1 MSARAG
7 SPAGT
12 AARAVAAM
20 AAVAATAALVALAPA
35 PALAQGKVC
44 LDTTAVERDDP
55 GSTMGELAYKR
66 LSKVHDLMGEERY
79 DEALVEIG
87 RMESMRLNDYEKAL
101 MWQTYGFIHSARGE
115 FGKAIDYFE
124 RSLAED
130 ALSTQA
136 QQGMLYSLAGL
147 YQSEGRYEDAI
158 ETMRTWFRYA
168 EEPDAGAYILVA
180 GSFAELERYAEAL
193 PCVQLA
199 IEKADEPKESW
210 YQLELAIHMEEEHYR
225 AAADVLRTMI
235 RLWPD
240 KRRYWDTLSG
250 VYLEVKEDQL
260 ALATMMAAYN
270 RGLITDGARIL
281 NLVRLNLYLENPYM
295 AGRILQRGLEEGR
308 VERDVDNLNLLRSAW
323 TSAKEYDRAVAVIDQ
338 LGRITGDPRYY
349 MDKASIL
356 NEQARW
362 EGVITAARQALDAD
376 TETPARAWLLMGM
389 AYTELDRLGEA
400 LEAFDRVRETGD
412 ARERQNAAAWIAFV
426 RDRQAVEAARVAS
439 G

>member
-1 MSARAG
+1 MSGRAH
-7 SPAGT
+7 SCAGISR
-12 AARAVAAM
+12 RAMAAM
-20 AAVAATAALVALAPA
+20 AATAGTVLLVLAAGPA
-35 PALAQGKVC
+35 QAQGKVC
-44 LDTTAVERDDP
+44 LDTTTVERDDP

-66 LSKVHDLMGEERY
+66 LSKIHELMGEDRY
-79 DEALVEIG
+79 DEALTEIG
-87 RMESMRLNDYEKAL
+87 KMENMRLNDYEKAL
-101 MWQTYGFIHSARGE
+101 MWQTYGFIYSARGD
-115 FGKAIDYFE
+115 FGRAIDYFE

-158 ETMRTWFRYA
+158 ETMRSWFRYA

-180 GSFAELERYAEAL
+180 GSFAELERYGEAL

-199 IEKADEPKESW
+199 IETADKPREPW
-210 YQLELAIHMEEEHYR
+210 YQLELAIHMEEDDYR
-225 AAADVLRTMI
+225 AAAGVLRTLI

-240 KRRYWDTLSG
+240 KRRYWETLSG
-250 VYLEVKEDQL
+250 VYLELKEDQL

-270 RGLITDGARIL
+270 RGLITDGAKIL
-281 NLVRLNLYLENPYM
+281 NLVRLNLYLDSPYV
-295 AGRILQRGLEEGR
+295 AGRILARGIEEGA
-308 VERDVDNLNLLRSAW
+308 VEGDADNLNLLRSAW
-323 TSAKEYDRAVAVIDQ
+323 TSAKEYDRAVAVIDRLGQ
-338 LGRITGDPRYY
+338 LTGDPKYY

-362 EGVITAARQALDAD
+362 EAAIAASRQALDAG

-400 LEAFDRVRETGD
+400 LQAFDRVRETGD
-412 ARERQNAAAWIAFV
+412 AKERQNAAAWIAFV

>member
-1 MSARAG
+1 M
-7 SPAGT
+7 T
-12 AARAVAAM
+12 ARAVAALAAM
-20 AAVAATAALVALAPA
+20 AAMAATAALLALAPA
-35 PALAQGKVC
+35 PALAQGRVC
-44 LDTTAVERDDP
+44 LDTTAVEREDP

-66 LSKVHDLMGEERY
+66 LSKIHEMMGEDRY
-79 DEALVEIG
+79 DEALTEIG
-87 RMESMRLNDYEKAL
+87 KMENMRLNDYEKAL
-101 MWQTYGFIHSARGE
+101 MWQTYGFIYSARGQ
-115 FGKAIDYFE
+115 FGEAIDYFE

-180 GSFAELERYAEAL
+180 GSFAELERYGEAL

-199 IEKADEPKESW
+199 IETADEPKESW
-210 YQLELAIHMEEEHYR
+210 YQLELAIHMEEEDYR
-225 AAADVLRTMI
+225 AAADVLRTLI
-235 RLWPD
+235 RRWPD

-250 VYLEVKEDQL
+250 VYMELKEDQL

-281 NLVRLNLYLENPYM
+281 NLVRLNLYLDNPYVG
-295 AGRILQRGLEEGR
+295 GRILRRGIEEGR

-338 LGRITGDPRYY
+338 LGRVTGDPRYY

-362 EGVITAARQALDAD
+362 EDVIAATRQALDAG
-376 TETPARAWLLMGM
+376 TESPARAWLLMGM

-412 ARERQNAAAWIAFV
+412 AKERQNAAAWIAFV
-426 RDRQAVEAARVAS
+426 RDRQAVEAARLAS

>member
-1 MSARAG
+1 MSGRVCCLAG
-7 SPAGT
+7 IT
-12 AARAVAAM
+12 RRAM
-20 AAVAATAALVALAPA
+20 AAVAGTALLALTAG

-44 LDTTAVERDDP
+44 LDTTRVERDDP

-66 LSKVHDLMGEERY
+66 LSKIHELMGEDRY
-79 DEALVEIG
+79 DEALNEIG
-87 RMESMRLNDYEKAL
+87 KMENMRLNDYEKAL
-101 MWQTYGFIHSARGE
+101 MWQTYGFIYSARGD
-115 FGKAIDYFE
+115 FGRAIDYFE

-168 EEPDAGAYILVA
+168 EEPDAAAYILVA
-180 GSFAELERYAEAL
+180 GSFAELERYREAL

-199 IEKADEPKESW
+199 IEKADKPKESW
-210 YQLELAIHMEEEHYR
+210 YQLELAIHMEEEAFR
-225 AAADVLRTMI
+225 AAVDVLRTMV

-240 KRRYWDTLSG
+240 KRRYWETLSG
-250 VYLEVKEDQL
+250 VYLELKEDQL

-270 RGLITDGARIL
+270 RGLITEGAKIL
-281 NLVRLNLYLENPYM
+281 NLVRLNLYLDSPYV
-295 AGRILQRGLEEGR
+295 AGRILARGIETGA
-308 VERDVDNLNLLRSAW
+308 VERDADNLNLLRSAW

-338 LGRITGDPRYY
+338 LGQLTGDPKYY

-362 EGVITAARQALDAD
+362 EEVIAAARQALDAD

-400 LEAFDRVRETGD
+400 LQAFDRVRETGD
-412 ARERQNAAAWIAFV
+412 AKERQNAAAWIAFV
-426 RDRQAVEAARVAS
+426 RDRQAVESARIAS

>member
-1 MSARAG
+1 MSGRAFF
-7 SPAGT
+7 SAGIRPRVT
-12 AARAVAAM
+12 AAM
-20 AAVAATAALVALAPA
+20 ASVAVVLMVAAAPA
-35 PALAQGKVC
+35 AAQGKVC

-66 LSKVHDLMGEERY
+66 LSKIHEMMGEDRY
-79 DEALVEIG
+79 DEALTEIG
-87 RMESMRLNDYEKAL
+87 RMENMRLNDYEKAL
-101 MWQTYGFIHSARGE
+101 MWQTYGFIYSAQGQ

-147 YQSEGRYEDAI
+147 YQSEGRYEDTI

-168 EEPDAGAYILVA
+168 EEPDPGAYILVA
-180 GSFAELERYAEAL
+180 GSFAELQRYTEAL

-199 IEKADEPKESW
+199 IETAEEPRESW
-210 YQLELAIHMEEEHYR
+210 YQLELAIYMEKDDYR
-225 AAADVLRTMI
+225 SAANVLRTMI

-240 KRRYWDTLSG
+240 KRRYWETLSG
-250 VYLEVKEDQL
+250 VYMELKEDQL

-270 RGLITDGARIL
+270 RGMITDGAKIL
-281 NLVRLNLYLENPYM
+281 NLVRLNLYLDNPFV
-295 AGRILQRGLEEGR
+295 AGRILQSGIDAGSVEG
-308 VERDVDNLNLLRSAW
+308 DVDNLNLLRSAW
-323 TSAKEYDRAVAVIDQ
+323 TTAKEYDRAIAVIDR
-338 LGRITGDPRYY
+338 LGALTGDPKYY

-362 EGVITAARQALDAD
+362 EDVIAAARQALDAD
-376 TETPARAWLLMGM
+376 TQTPARAWLLMGM

-400 LEAFDRVRETGD
+400 LEAFDRARETGD
-412 ARERQNAAAWIAFV
+412 MKERQNAAAWIAFV

>member
-1 MSARAG
+1 MSARTTFSAAIL
-7 SPAGT
+7 PA
-12 AARAVAAM
+12 AA
-20 AAVAATAALVALAPA
+20 AALLALAAGPA
-35 PALAQGKVC
+35 AAQGKVC

-66 LSKVHDLMGEERY
+66 LSKIHELMGEDRY
-79 DEALVEIG
+79 GDALDEIG
-87 RMESMRLNDYEKAL
+87 KMENMRLNDYEKAL
-101 MWQTYGFIHSARGE
+101 MWQTYGFIYSAQGQ
-115 FGKAIDYFE
+115 FTKAIDYFE

-168 EEPDAGAYILVA
+168 EEPEAGAYILVA
-180 GSFAELERYAEAL
+180 GSFAELERYREAL

-199 IEKADEPKESW
+199 IEVADEPREPW
-210 YQLELAIHMEEEHYR
+210 YQLELAIHMEQDDYR
-225 AAADVLRTMI
+225 AAADVLRTLI

-240 KRRYWDTLSG
+240 KRRYWETLSG
-250 VYLEVKEDQL
+250 VYLELKEDQL

-270 RGLITDGARIL
+270 RGLITDGAKIL
-281 NLVRLNLYLENPYM
+281 NLVRLNLYLDNPYVG
-295 AGRILQRGLEEGR
+295 GRILQRGIEEGA
-308 VERDVDNLNLLRSAW
+308 VERDLDNLNLLRSAW
-323 TSAKEYDRAVAVIDQ
+323 TSAKEYDRAIATIEQ
-338 LGRITGDPRYY
+338 LGQLTGDPKYY

-362 EGVITAARQALDAD
+362 EEVIAAARQALDAG

-400 LEAFDRVRETGD
+400 LDAFDKVRETGD
-412 ARERQNAAAWIAFV
+412 AKERQNAAAWIAFV